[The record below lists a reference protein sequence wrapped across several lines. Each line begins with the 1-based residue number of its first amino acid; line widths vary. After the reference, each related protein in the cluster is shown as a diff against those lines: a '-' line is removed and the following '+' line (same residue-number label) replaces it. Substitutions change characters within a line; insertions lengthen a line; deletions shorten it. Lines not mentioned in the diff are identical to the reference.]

1 MDELTKMRDET
12 VAKNRQGEITTLAIR
27 AAQLVGTLKK
37 QRAMNTPVGERTK
50 TQRELDATLAELGKL
65 EAVSKLASDAS

>member
-12 VAKNRQGEITTLAIR
+12 VAKNRQDEITRLATKG
-27 AAQLVGTLKK
+27 AQLVGLLKK
-37 QRAMNTPVGERTK
+37 QRATSAPASECAK